1 MGQRRADP
9 GGGRGRLNDATQTR
23 RAPKGGRP
31 RRVLPALC
39 AALFAWPLSAQ
50 TPEFGA
56 GVQRPAEVRIGVLA
70 HRGWGREAAGWAPL
84 AAHLDAALPGRSVRL
99 VPVTLSSA
107 GPLIDR
113 GGLHFLVTNPG
124 HDVARD
130 REHRLSPI
138 ATRLRRLSDGSRT
151 TEFGSALVVRADSPL
166 ETLEDTAGARAAAV
180 DPRAFGGY
188 RLAWR
193 ALTERGVDPARDF
206 AELAFLGFP
215 QDRIVEAV
223 LKGEADLGI
232 VRSGLLERMEAE
244 GAVPEGALRVLNAN
258 VTYTYP
264 DAVSTR
270 LYPEWPVLAMG
281 GTERALRDRVAL
293 ALLSAGPEPA
303 VQWSA
308 PVSYRDARALHAAFT
323 APPPQAP
330 GPGRAWI
337 AGTGALAALLALVAL
352 LGRRALRRASPPG
365 GRRRPDGAPHP
376 AGAAGAR
383 PHRRGRLYQGDRAGA
398 GHQTQDGG
406 VPPLQP
412 PEGVRGA
419 QFRAAGR
426 DPAGAGCGAARSGGR
441 PGRRRRAAPGT
452 VTGIMCAEWPGGRG
466 GDRAAPR
473 ARIRRRSK

>member
-124 HDVARD
+124 HDVALD

-206 AELAFLGFP
+206 AELAFLGVP

-258 VTYTYP
+258 VTTLIR
-264 DAVSTR
+264 TR
-270 LYPEWPVLAMG
+270 
-281 GTERALRDRVAL
+281 
-293 ALLSAGPEPA
+293 
-303 VQWSA
+303 SA
-308 PVSYRDARALHAAFT
+308 PGSI
-323 APPPQAP
+323 PS
-330 GPGRAWI
+330 GPS
-337 AGTGALAALLALVAL
+337 
-352 LGRRALRRASPPG
+352 SPW
-365 GRRRPDGAPHP
+365 
-376 AGAAGAR
+376 
-383 PHRRGRLYQGDRAGA
+383 
-398 GHQTQDGG
+398 
-406 VPPLQP
+406 
-412 PEGVRGA
+412 
-419 QFRAAGR
+419 
-426 DPAGAGCGAARSGGR
+426 AARSGRCATGWRWRCSR
-441 PGRRRRAAPGT
+441 PGRSRPCSGARRSATATRARCTRPSRPRRRRHPGRAAPGSPGRARSPRSSPSWRSW
-452 VTGIMCAEWPGGRG
+452 VGGRCAAPALPEG
-466 GDRAAPR
+466 GADPMARLTRRERQVLDRIAEGGSTKEIAQALGISPKTVEFHHSNLLKEFEARNSAQLAVTLRARGAAPR
-473 ARIRRRSK
+473 GRAGDPAAGGGPPPAR

>member
-1 MGQRRADP
+1 MGQRRPDP

-23 RAPKGGRP
+23 RAPKGGR
-31 RRVLPALC
+31 RRRILPALC
-39 AALFAWPLSAQ
+39 AAVVAWPLAAQ

-70 HRGWGREAAGWAPL
+70 HRGWGREAAAWEPL
-84 AAHLDAALPGRSVRL
+84 AAYLEARLPGRSVRL

-113 GGLHFLVTNPG
+113 GGLHFLITNPG
-124 HDVARD
+124 HYVALD

-138 ATRLRRLSDGSRT
+138 ATRLRRLSDGRRA

-223 LKGEADLGI
+223 LEGEADLGI

-270 LYPEWPVLAMG
+270 LYPEWPFLAMG
-281 GTERALRDRVAL
+281 GTERALRDRVAV
-293 ALLSAGPEPA
+293 ALLSAGPELA
-303 VQWSA
+303 VRWSA
-308 PVSYRDARALHAAFT
+308 PVSYRDARALHAAFA
-323 APPPQAP
+323 APPPPATP
-330 GPGRAWI
+330 PSRAWI
-337 AGTGALAALLALVAL
+337 AGTAALAALLALAAL
-352 LGRRALRRASPPG
+352 WRW
-365 GRRRPDGAPHP
+365 RP
-376 AGAAGAR
+376 
-383 PHRRGRLYQGDRAGA
+383 
-398 GHQTQDGG
+398 
-406 VPPLQP
+406 V
-412 PEGVRGA
+412 
-419 QFRAAGR
+419 
-426 DPAGAGCGAARSGGR
+426 
-441 PGRRRRAAPGT
+441 RRAAPAPPEAGADPMAGLTRRERQVLDRIAEGGSTKEIAQALGISPKT
-452 VTGIMCAEWPGGRG
+452 VEFHRSNLLKKFDARNSAQLVASLRARG
-466 GDRAAPR
+466 AAPT
-473 ARIRRRSK
+473 ASSAP